1 MRTGRKIPYA
11 TIVLA
16 ILITIIQIFR
26 LAGGSYE
33 EFIFTNL
40 HHGTWERFYNQPWR
54 MLTSPFIHQDL
65 LHYFENL
72 FFLLLFGFQIERKH
86 RWKYTLGA
94 FFGALTTGY
103 VFQVTV
109 MHTGII
115 GISGGVCG
123 LFGFSLIAR
132 RRTPWW
138 TTLTHRPLHIL
149 YTLNLSWALFADAL
163 DLIPNDVAHL
173 NHVVGILYGVLFG
186 SAFLLRS
193 HNAKWRGAVIAF
205 PIMLF
210 ISQFYSPLQVEWQL
224 VQKQENLLAGNPDCR
239 LQSIEQETDVPAP
252 VTFVNSTSNRVAY
265 YWLDYEGK
273 AIFYGWLE
281 PGNSDEMNSFVGHP
295 WCFVDI
301 DNGKA
306 LQADIVTA
314 PEQTFIIR

>member
-1 MRTGRKIPYA
+1 MRTGRNIPYA

-26 LAGGSYE
+26 LAGSSYE
-33 EFIFTNL
+33 EFIFANL
-40 HHGTWERFYNQPWR
+40 HHGTWGVFYNQPWR
-54 MLTSPFIHQDL
+54 MLTSPFIHQDI

-72 FFLLLFGFQIERKH
+72 LFLLLFGFQIERKH
-86 RWKYTLGA
+86 GGKYTLGA

-149 YTLNLSWALFADAL
+149 YTLNLSWALFADTF

-173 NHVVGILYGVLFG
+173 NHLVGILYGVLFG
-186 SAFLLRS
+186 SAFLLSS
-193 HNAKWRGAVIAF
+193 HNAKWRGAAIAF
-205 PIMLF
+205 PILLF
-210 ISQFYSPLQVEWQL
+210 VSQFYSPWQVEWQL

-252 VTFVNSTSNRVAY
+252 VTFMNSTAKRVAY

-273 AIFYGWLE
+273 AIFYGWMK

>member
-1 MRTGRKIPYA
+1 MRTGRKILYA

-26 LAGGSYE
+26 LAGGYE
-33 EFIFTNL
+33 EFIFANL
-40 HHGTWERFYNQPWR
+40 HHGTWGMFYNQPWR
-54 MLTSPFIHQDL
+54 MLTSPFIHQDIP
-65 LHYFENL
+65 HYFENL
-72 FFLLLFGFQIERKH
+72 LFLLLFGFQIERKH
-86 RWKYTLGA
+86 GWKYTLGA

-123 LFGFSLIAR
+123 LFGFSLIAN

-149 YTLNLSWALFADAL
+149 YTLNLSWALFADTL

-173 NHVVGILYGVLFG
+173 NHLVGILYGVLFG
-186 SAFLLRS
+186 SAFLLGS
-193 HNAKWRGAVIAF
+193 HNAKWRGAVIAL
-205 PIMLF
+205 PMLLF
-210 ISQFYSPLQVEWQL
+210 VSQFYSPWQLEWQL
-224 VQKQENLLAGNPDCR
+224 VQRQADLIAENPDCQ
-239 LQSIEQETDVPAP
+239 LESIVQETAVPAP
-252 VTFVNSTSNRVAY
+252 ITFVNSTANRVAY

-306 LQADIVTA
+306 LQAVTVTE
-314 PEQTFIIR
+314 PGQTLIIR